1 MDMDMDQRVRLWDEI
16 NAYAE
21 SCGGDTSSHVGSP
34 RRMDAVA
41 RIEAIVSEIMR
52 LLADRD
58 GWIRASG
65 EHGKA
70 LRVWQEWA
78 ATLLDE
84 HGRQPL
90 HGQHGDEPAREV
102 IAQLVGLAPGVPRC
116 SRCGCFST
124 RHEVDDEELRECADC
139 ECEEYEP

>member
-1 MDMDMDQRVRLWDEI
+1 MTEGVLWRISRVASSSLP
-16 NAYAE
+16 NAALVNDADRI
-21 SCGGDTSSHVGSP
+21 SVGDLREV
-34 RRMDAVA
+34 
-41 RIEAIVSEIMR
+41 MR

-84 HGRQPL
+84 YGRQPL
-90 HGQHGDEPAREV
+90 HGQHGDELAREV